1 MDIKTE
7 KKNNMY
13 IKEFL
18 DYLILEKGSSRN
30 TAAGYERDL
39 KLFFL
44 SIDRDISEVKEEDI
58 YEYIEKIGKT
68 LKRNSVLRKIS
79 TIFV

>member
-30 TAAGYERDL
+30 TAAGYE
-39 KLFFL
+39 
-44 SIDRDISEVKEEDI
+44 
-58 YEYIEKIGKT
+58 
-68 LKRNSVLRKIS
+68 
-79 TIFV
+79 